1 MNHYDSAMGD
11 FIFPSS
17 FVNFSVYLVGIKGT
31 GLSALA
37 ELLAE
42 RGASVHGSD
51 IAETFYT
58 DAILK
63 KMNIPYY
70 EGFDS
75 NNVDPSTQLVIH
87 SAAYERHSHP
97 ELISAM
103 DKGIPVITYTEAL
116 GLLSKNADS
125 SGVAGVHGKTTTVG
139 MAGTIAM
146 SLELPVSVV
155 AGGAVSSFGDRSTY
169 IGGDKFLIAETC
181 EYRRHFLSFS
191 PRRLVIT
198 HVELDHTDYFKD
210 DQDIREAFEEF
221 AMMLPDDGQLIFC
234 ADDPGAEY
242 VAARMKKER
251 PEVSSIPY
259 GFQAEGPFKIRE
271 ADELPERSRF
281 KLSGSETDFILQV
294 PGKHNMLNAAAAAA
308 LVSELVRTWK
318 GECTAGDFERIARGL
333 KDFHGSRRRHEIVGR
348 AGQSLIIDDYAHH
361 PTAIRTAL
369 AGLKKF
375 YPGKTLIVDFMS
387 HTFSRT
393 EALFNQFVEAFD
405 DADILILHKIYSS
418 AREKQGNING
428 HDLYDAI
435 KCKRTSVYYFEEV
448 MEALDFCLNLLKENT
463 VFVTLGAGDNW
474 RLGRALT
481 EAA

>member
-1 MNHYDSAMGD
+1 MGV
-11 FIFPSS
+11 FPSS
-17 FVNFSVYLVGIKGT
+17 FVDFSVYLVGIKGT
-31 GLSALA
+31 GMSALA

-42 RGASVHGSD
+42 RGASIRGSD

-58 DAILK
+58 DAVLK
-63 KMNIPYY
+63 KMKIPYY

-75 NNVDPSTQLVIH
+75 NHIDSSTQLVIH
-87 SAAYERHSHP
+87 SAAYERENHP
-97 ELISAM
+97 ELISAIG
-103 DKGIPVITYTEAL
+103 KGIPVITYTEAL
-116 GLLSKNADS
+116 GLLSKSADS

-146 SLELPVSVV
+146 SLELPVSVI

-169 IGGDKFLIAETC
+169 IGGDQFLIAETC

-191 PRRLVIT
+191 PRRLVVT
-198 HVELDHTDYFKD
+198 HVELDHTDYFRD
-210 DQDIREAFEEF
+210 EQDIRAAFTEF
-221 AMMLPDDGQLIFC
+221 AMTLPDDGQLIFC

-242 VAARMKKER
+242 VAACIKKER
-251 PEVSSIPY
+251 PKVSTIPY
-259 GFQAEGPFKIRE
+259 GFLADGPFKIQE
-271 ADELPERSRF
+271 AEQLPGKSRF
-281 KLSGSETDFILQV
+281 VLSGSKTDFFLGV
-294 PGKHNMLNAAAAAA
+294 PGKHNILNAAAAAA

-375 YPGKTLIVDFMS
+375 YPGKRLIADFMS

-393 EALFNQFVEAFD
+393 ESFFNQFVEAFD
-405 DADILILHKIYSS
+405 DADVLILHKIYSS

-428 HDLYDAI
+428 RDLYNAI
-435 KCKRTSVYYFEEV
+435 RIRRPSVYYFEEV
-448 MEALDFCLNLLKENT
+448 MEALDFCLDLLEDDT
-463 VFVTLGAGDNW
+463 IFVTLGAGDNW